1 MCSIN
6 ATSGGTVLP
15 SIRRSSIFTVPFDA
29 SRFDSIRRYKT
40 RYTTAA
46 VPRLLTRQWP
56 CSMAKKAFRFISDK
70 PFFLFIAVPTGFSAP
85 RVFNSPASWLY
96 GLICAFLV
104 DRSKPGAV
112 LSLRINHSCRRAT
125 LYMLNVCDKVNLLG
139 VGVYFRCVVLNR
151 TSQFA
156 EKLNVFFFYFPI
168 IPPKTRERERVE
180 YFFEVNS

>member
-1 MCSIN
+1 MRSIN

-15 SIRRSSIFTVPFDA
+15 SIRRSSIFTGPFDA

-70 PFFLFIAVPTGFSAP
+70 PFFLFVAVPTSFSAP
-85 RVFNSPASWLY
+85 RVFDSPASWLY

-112 LSLRINHSCRRAT
+112 LSLRINHSRRCNAS
-125 LYMLNVCDKVNLLG
+125 YMLNVCDKVYLLG
-139 VGVYFRCVVLNR
+139 IRVFSPCCVRLHTSIRQKIELFLYF
-151 TSQFA
+151 
-156 EKLNVFFFYFPI
+156 
-168 IPPKTRERERVE
+168 
-180 YFFEVNS
+180 